1 MCFVFVVLILSYIYF
16 FPSKSGSF
24 AGVLDKTI
32 HFDNLYSYYFFYYFF
47 TCVSSFSGGAR
58 RTTMD
63 ELDDAG
69 VDRREMRERMLRLE
83 RENARLRGGGSGDGG
98 AGEDEEGDGGGGGGG
113 GGGGS
118 EDTWREKLEDEKRLK
133 KRFQQDSMEANA
145 RAEALE
151 TELAMLKESGTTG
164 GASSVAPPPPAASG
178 GVSETELRNMEHKY
192 EMKMKNIIDKFDRLK
207 KKNDEE
213 RSKNAT
219 MKHSMIELEQQL
231 GDLMEE
237 KKQKDSESTGQDAAH
252 QSIMDGLKK
261 SLREKETECEKL
273 ATEKSKLE
281 KYVQRALQA
290 TQLKYKSAV
299 SGLQA
304 KSDEAEL
311 KLKEANAKVRY
322 CCCCCCCCCAITSA
336 ACEFFVFS
344 WYCLL
349 LLL

>member
-1 MCFVFVVLILSYIYF
+1 M
-16 FPSKSGSF
+16 
-24 AGVLDKTI
+24 LDETTHFIFIII
-32 HFDNLYSYYFFYYFF
+32 H
-47 TCVSSFSGGAR
+47 VSSFSGGAR

-83 RENARLRGGGSGDGG
+83 RENARLRDGGGGDGG
-98 AGEDEEGDGGGGGGG
+98 AGEDEEGDGGGGGG

-164 GASSVAPPPPAASG
+164 GASSVAPPLPAASG
-178 GVSETELRNMEHKY
+178 GVSEAELRNMEQKY

-311 KLKEANAKVRY
+311 KLKEANAKVR
-322 CCCCCCCCCAITSA
+322 CCCCCFCCCCCAITSA
-336 ACEFFVFS
+336 ACEFFVFACC
-344 WYCLL
+344 CLL
-349 LLL
+349 FAFVVIKLF